1 MKEVIA
7 DKVLEIVNTNI
18 ENGFISSNQFDADLC
33 AAGMDSISFIRI
45 IVALEEEFDI
55 EIPDEKLLL
64 AEMNTVS
71 KITDVISSILK
82 VPYEADSYVDE

>member
-1 MKEVIA
+1 MV
-7 DKVLEIVNTNI
+7 
-18 ENGFISSNQFDADLC
+18 
-33 AAGMDSISFIRI
+33 SFPAINLMQIYVPREWI
-45 IVALEEEFDI
+45 PSPLFAFVALEEEFDI

-64 AEMNTVS
+64 AENTVS